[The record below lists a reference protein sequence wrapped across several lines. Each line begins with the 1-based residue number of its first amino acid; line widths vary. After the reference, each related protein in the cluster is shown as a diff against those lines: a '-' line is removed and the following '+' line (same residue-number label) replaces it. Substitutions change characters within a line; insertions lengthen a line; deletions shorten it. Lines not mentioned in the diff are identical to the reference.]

1 MAETKRPEMVTKGLR
16 AFDVVR
22 DRIRAEMANGTLKA
36 GDKLPAEREFA
47 EKLGFSRA
55 AVREALRGLEATG
68 MVQLKKGVTGGAFIQ
83 GSDKSM
89 VSRSIGDLI
98 ILGDVPLRQVM
109 EVRSLLLMQ
118 AVRLAC
124 DNVSDFD
131 VIEKNID
138 KTESESEDY
147 EALYLN
153 NLEFYAILGKLSGN
167 EILALLINSLTSVTT
182 KHFKALGLEFV
193 TELIPLRR
201 AILNRLRA
209 RDADGAARAV
219 AENIAFLHG
228 FIIARAAYHDKGR
241 TD

>member
-1 MAETKRPEMVTKGLR
+1 MTDDDQLRVLEKGQR

-22 DRIRAEMANGTLKA
+22 DRIRAELADGTLKA

-68 MVQLKKGVTGGAFIQ
+68 MVHLKKGVTGGAFIQ
-83 GSDKSM
+83 GGDKAM
-89 VSRSIGDLI
+89 VSRSISDLI

-124 DNVSDFD
+124 DRAEHFD
-131 VIEKNID
+131 ELEKNISN
-138 KTESESEDY
+138 TEEQAEDY
-147 EALYLN
+147 EALYVN
-153 NLEFYAILGKLSGN
+153 IIGFYAVIGKLSGN
-167 EILALLINSLTSVTT
+167 EVLAMLINSLSTVTT
-182 KHFKALGLEFV
+182 NHIKSLKLEF
-193 TELIPLRR
+193 TAELIPLRK
-201 AILNRLRA
+201 AILSRLKA
-209 RDADGAARAV
+209 RDSEGAARAV

-228 FIIARAAYHDKGR
+228 FIIARAAYHDK
-241 TD
+241 D

>member
-1 MAETKRPEMVTKGLR
+1 MSGSSQAKTVKKGRR

-22 DRIRAEMANGTLKA
+22 DLIRADLADGTLKV
-36 GDKLPAEREFA
+36 GDKLPAERDFA
-47 EKLGFSRA
+47 EKLGFGRA

-68 MVQLKKGVTGGAFIQ
+68 MVHLKKGVTGGAFIQ
-83 GSDKSM
+83 GGDRKI

-124 DNVSDFD
+124 DHAENFD
-131 VIEKNID
+131 EVEENI
-138 KTESESEDY
+138 KRTEEQSEDY
-147 EALYLN
+147 DLLYLN
-153 NLEFYAILGKLSGN
+153 IIDFYAIVGRLSGN
-167 EILALLINSLTSVTT
+167 EVLAMLINSLSEVATNYIKTL
-182 KHFKALGLEFV
+182 HLEF
-193 TELIPLRR
+193 TAELIPLRK

-209 RDADGAARAV
+209 RDREGAARAV

-228 FIIARAAYHDKGR
+228 FIIARAAHHGGD
-241 TD
+241 